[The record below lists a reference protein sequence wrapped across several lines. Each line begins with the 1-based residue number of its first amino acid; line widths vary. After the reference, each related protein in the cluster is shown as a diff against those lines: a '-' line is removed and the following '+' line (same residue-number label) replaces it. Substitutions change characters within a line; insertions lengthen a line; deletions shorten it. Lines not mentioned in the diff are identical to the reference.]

1 MNVLVVLAHPN
12 PESLNGEFFRRSIAG
27 LKQNP
32 EVQGIRSVDLYGED
46 FDPRLRFGKDKKRR
60 DLHKDPEIRD
70 YQEKILW
77 ADHMVFIYP
86 IWWGRPPA
94 ILLGF
99 FDRLMSSQFAYLD
112 QAASPFPQGLLK
124 GKSVTCISTAKGPD
138 IYDLIWLRRSHKRLM
153 EVALFHFVGIKKV
166 KFFQFDRMEE
176 IQGPQKRRLDQI
188 QDYFQRLHS
197 GNRRKTAAKTLSA
210 VT

>member
-77 ADHMVFIYP
+77 ADHLVFIYP

-99 FDRLMSSQFAYLD
+99 FDRLMSSKFAYRF
-112 QAASPFPQGLLK
+112 QTHCTSSPK
-124 GKSVTCISTAKGPD
+124 A
-138 IYDLIWLRRSHKRLM
+138 Y
-153 EVALFHFVGIKKV
+153 
-166 KFFQFDRMEE
+166 
-176 IQGPQKRRLDQI
+176 
-188 QDYFQRLHS
+188 
-197 GNRRKTAAKTLSA
+197 
-210 VT
+210 